1 MYRYHCLGLGNYVF
15 KDLFQEIKF
24 YPLVLLLVFNSNH
37 YKTVGTCIVNTCM
50 ALKSLEA
57 LAPSTADPT
66 STDSSSIGRTTGKPS
81 RKKYKESF

>member
-37 YKTVGTCIVNTCM
+37 YKTVGIVNTCM